1 MQLVIVI
8 GVGAIVPRTP
18 TPFAK
23 AGQAA
28 ILVLV
33 LHEYVLAAVD
43 YPIARVIATLAD
55 TIVWLVEAP
64 SRIELARAEQPTSSR
79 RQCAA
84 LIGPSAVRPV
94 WSTTASVGL
103 LARVA
108 PNRH

>member
-43 YPIARVIATLAD
+43 YPTARVIATLAD

-64 SRIELARAEQPTSSR
+64 SRIELARAEQPTPMR
-79 RQCAA
+79 RSDRSLRGSPGVVDHSLRRATRSC
-84 LIGPSAVRPV
+84 GS
-94 WSTTASVGL
+94 
-103 LARVA
+103 
-108 PNRH
+108 